1 MATEMFSSTNCHGGV
16 TECLYQSI
24 YGDGST
30 IEGYFVEDLFTYD
43 QLVGNTSTPRNGS
56 ASVVFGYSTS
66 LHMFNISSPVWVW
79 FVAKSKY
86 IYVPEDLLSKNM
98 VEQHVLIHME

>member
-1 MATEMFSSTNCHGGV
+1 MFSSTNCHGGV

-66 LHMFNISSPVWVW
+66 LICSISVPQFGFGLLPQANVSMFQKIYCQRPWLSSM
-79 FVAKSKY
+79 S
-86 IYVPEDLLSKNM
+86 
-98 VEQHVLIHME
+98 